1 MELFYTNGLIIIIF
15 YLGCDR
21 RSPWTSTSVVW
32 QSCND
37 GMVDSFVAEWGVHN
51 MGTYFLHW
59 VAIYPNWAV
68 FQNFKIGL
76 PSSFF
81 SSFFFEKKIGLLKII
96 FWTWANF
103 ITKLKKTCSSLLHHL
118 FCSLSWSLFT
128 HLLITLFPSHIKSW
142 LAVKKYMLTYVY
154 LIDNYSSFMA
164 L

>member
-1 MELFYTNGLIIIIF
+1 MIGVVHELAHQWFGNLVTMEWWTYLWLNEGFTTWVRIFCIGLQLIQTKLF
-15 YLGCDR
+15 
-21 RSPWTSTSVVW
+21 
-32 QSCND
+32 
-37 GMVDSFVAEWGVHN
+37 
-51 MGTYFLHW
+51 
-59 VAIYPNWAV
+59 
-68 FQNFKIGL
+68 FKISRL
-76 PSSFF
+76 VYIFF
-81 SSFFFEKKIGLLKII
+81 FFFFETKIGLLKII

-142 LAVKKYMLTYVY
+142 LTVKKYMLTYVY